1 MKKMLF
7 KGMVVAAL
15 LGLSSATSRAE
26 GESIAFIDLDRVFN
40 EYHKTKVADTQL
52 KDQADEFK
60 QEHQKMV
67 DDLKALQDEFT
78 ALRDEAQNTALSED
92 AQNDKRMAAEE
103 KLVEVREKESNIRS
117 FDESRQKQLD
127 EQSRRMR
134 KHIVEEIQVVIKKYA
149 EGQNFTAVVDSSG
162 DSLNGVPVIL
172 YTQPKLDI
180 TDEIVDQINKDQS
193 SEEET
198 IPDTETNTD
207 TETKSAE

>member
-1 MKKMLF
+1 MKKIWL
-7 KGMVVAAL
+7 KGMLAAVL
-15 LGLSSATSRAE
+15 LGLGSATCRAE

-40 EYHKTKVADTQL
+40 EYHKTKIADAQL

-67 DDLKALQDEFT
+67 DDLKALQDEFN

-103 KLVEVREKESNIRS
+103 KLVEVREKEGNIRR
-117 FDESRQKQLD
+117 FDDSRQKQLD

-134 KHIVEEIQVVIKKYA
+134 KHIVEEIQVVVKKYA
-149 EGQNFTAVVDSSG
+149 EGQNFTAVIDSSG

-180 TDEIVDQINKDQS
+180 TDAIVDLINKDQATD
-193 SEEET
+193 EE
-198 IPDTETNTD
+198 IPTTETNTD